1 MNLEFDNLF
10 TQELPCDSV
19 GENYVRQVD
28 GAVFSRLDTA
38 RAPSPTVVS
47 YSKEVG
53 ALIGLSA
60 KDLESDEFREVF
72 AGNQRLEGMDVHAT
86 CYGGHQFGNW
96 AGQLGDG
103 RAINLGE
110 IVHQNNRFMLQLK
123 GAGPTPYSRTADG
136 LAVLRS
142 SLREYLCS
150 EAMYHLGVP
159 TTRALSL
166 ITSGSDVVR
175 DMLYDGHP
183 AAEPGAVVCRVS
195 PCFIRFGHFQI
206 LTARNELKLLRDLA
220 DFTISTQF
228 EHLKGLE
235 DKERFSSWFDEVCQK
250 TAHMIV
256 HWMRVGFV
264 HGVMNTDN
272 MSIIGETIDYGPY
285 GWLDDFDPEWTPNTT
300 DAANRRY
307 RYSQQPAIGQWNLMQ
322 LANAILPLIEDPK
335 PLEQSLSRYAKTY
348 ETSWQEMMAS
358 KLGLSSFDETLVN
371 QLLGILAEG
380 QIDMT
385 LFFRELGNGA
395 PVDLKAR
402 SILELTSYLEEHDS
416 GDVGDRLEAW
426 LHKYARAQKNQG
438 VEEDS
443 RVQVIR
449 ETNPLYVFRNYIAQ
463 LAIDEAER
471 GDFKMVNDLLDL
483 YRNPYNEQAGQSE
496 HAQKR
501 PEWARTRVGCSMLS
515 CSS

>member
-1 MNLEFDNLF
+1 
-10 TQELPCDSV
+10 
-19 GENYVRQVD
+19 
-28 GAVFSRLDTA
+28 
-38 RAPSPTVVS
+38 
-47 YSKEVG
+47 
-53 ALIGLSA
+53 
-60 KDLESDEFREVF
+60 
-72 AGNQRLEGMDVHAT
+72 
-86 CYGGHQFGNW
+86 
-96 AGQLGDG
+96 
-103 RAINLGE
+103 
-110 IVHQNNRFMLQLK
+110 
-123 GAGPTPYSRTADG
+123 
-136 LAVLRS
+136 
-142 SLREYLCS
+142 
-150 EAMYHLGVP
+150 
-159 TTRALSL
+159 
-166 ITSGSDVVR
+166 
-175 DMLYDGHP
+175 
-183 AAEPGAVVCRVS
+183 
-195 PCFIRFGHFQI
+195 
-206 LTARNELKLLRDLA
+206 
-220 DFTISTQF
+220 
-228 EHLKGLE
+228 
-235 DKERFSSWFDEVCQK
+235 
-250 TAHMIV
+250 MIV

-307 RYSQQPAIGQWNLMQ
+307 RYSQQPAIAQWNLMQ

-395 PVDLKAR
+395 PGDLKAR
-402 SILELTSYLEEHDS
+402 SILELTSYLEGHDS

>member
-1 MNLEFDNLF
+1 MFGRSMALCFHAWILQGRRLRGWSAIRRSGRFDRF
-10 TQELPCDSV
+10 VCK
-19 GENYVRQVD
+19 GFRI
-28 GAVFSRLDTA
+28 R
-38 RAPSPTVVS
+38 
-47 YSKEVG
+47 
-53 ALIGLSA
+53 
-60 KDLESDEFREVF
+60 EFREVF

-123 GAGPTPYSRTADG
+123 GAGPTPYSRSADG

-195 PCFIRFGHFQI
+195 PSFIRFGHFQI

-272 MSIIGETIDYGPY
+272 MSIIGETIDYGPM
-285 GWLDDFDPEWTPNTT
+285 GGSMILIPNGLPIRQMLPIGATVT
-300 DAANRRY
+300 ASN
-307 RYSQQPAIGQWNLMQ
+307 QQ
-322 LANAILPLIEDPK
+322 LP
-335 PLEQSLSRYAKTY
+335 S
-348 ETSWQEMMAS
+348 
-358 KLGLSSFDETLVN
+358 
-371 QLLGILAEG
+371 GI
-380 QIDMT
+380 
-385 LFFRELGNGA
+385 
-395 PVDLKAR
+395 
-402 SILELTSYLEEHDS
+402 
-416 GDVGDRLEAW
+416 
-426 LHKYARAQKNQG
+426 
-438 VEEDS
+438 
-443 RVQVIR
+443 
-449 ETNPLYVFRNYIAQ
+449 
-463 LAIDEAER
+463 
-471 GDFKMVNDLLDL
+471 
-483 YRNPYNEQAGQSE
+483 
-496 HAQKR
+496 
-501 PEWARTRVGCSMLS
+501 
-515 CSS
+515 

>member
-10 TQELPCDSV
+10 TQELPCDNV
-19 GENYVRQVD
+19 EENHVRQVND
-28 GAVFSRLDTA
+28 AVFSRLDTA
-38 RAPSPTVVS
+38 RAPSPTMVS

-53 ALIGLSA
+53 ALIGLSP
-60 KDLESDEFREVF
+60 KELESNEFLEVF

-110 IVHQNNRFMLQLK
+110 IIHQDNRLMLQLK

-166 ITSGSDVVR
+166 ITSGSNVVR

-183 AAEPGAVVCRVS
+183 AAEPGAIVCRVS

-206 LTARNELKLLRDLA
+206 LTARNELKLLKNLA
-220 DFTISTQF
+220 DFTIRTQF
-228 EHLKGLE
+228 EHLINLE
-235 DKERFSSWFDEVCQK
+235 EKARYSAWFEEVCQK
-250 TAHMIV
+250 TAQMIV

-307 RYSQQPAIGQWNLMQ
+307 RYSQQPAIAQWNLMQ

-335 PLEQSLSRYAKTY
+335 PLEESLSRYAKTY
-348 ETSWQEMMAS
+348 ESLWQEMMAS
-358 KLGLSSFDETLVN
+358 KLGLASFDEALVN

-385 LFFRELGNGA
+385 LFFRELANQA
-395 PVDLKAR
+395 SVELKTH
-402 SILELTSYLEEHDS
+402 SILEVTSYLEKDNSEDIS
-416 GDVGDRLEAW
+416 ARLEKW
-426 LHKYARAQKNQG
+426 LLKYGRAQRNQG
-438 VEEDS
+438 VTEEN
-443 RVQVIR
+443 RVELIR
-449 ETNPLYVFRNYIAQ
+449 KTNPLYVFRNYIAQ
-463 LAIDEAER
+463 LAIDDAEK

-483 YRNPYNEQAGQSE
+483 YRDPYNEQAGKSE
-496 HAQKR
+496 FAQKR

>member
-1 MNLEFDNLF
+1 
-10 TQELPCDSV
+10 
-19 GENYVRQVD
+19 
-28 GAVFSRLDTA
+28 
-38 RAPSPTVVS
+38 
-47 YSKEVG
+47 
-53 ALIGLSA
+53 
-60 KDLESDEFREVF
+60 
-72 AGNQRLEGMDVHAT
+72 
-86 CYGGHQFGNW
+86 
-96 AGQLGDG
+96 
-103 RAINLGE
+103 
-110 IVHQNNRFMLQLK
+110 
-123 GAGPTPYSRTADG
+123 
-136 LAVLRS
+136 
-142 SLREYLCS
+142 
-150 EAMYHLGVP
+150 
-159 TTRALSL
+159 
-166 ITSGSDVVR
+166 
-175 DMLYDGHP
+175 
-183 AAEPGAVVCRVS
+183 
-195 PCFIRFGHFQI
+195 
-206 LTARNELKLLRDLA
+206 
-220 DFTISTQF
+220 
-228 EHLKGLE
+228 
-235 DKERFSSWFDEVCQK
+235 
-250 TAHMIV
+250 
-256 HWMRVGFV
+256 
-264 HGVMNTDN
+264 
-272 MSIIGETIDYGPY
+272 
-285 GWLDDFDPEWTPNTT
+285 
-300 DAANRRY
+300 
-307 RYSQQPAIGQWNLMQ
+307 
-322 LANAILPLIEDPK
+322 
-335 PLEQSLSRYAKTY
+335 
-348 ETSWQEMMAS
+348 MAS

-395 PVDLKAR
+395 PGDLKAR